1 MKTDTD
7 AETDIT
13 TTAVLAKRNGNE
25 RPGGAKLGRC
35 GNLRLLSP
43 RGLVARA
50 LLLAAVYVACEL
62 AGWREATTFLSGSQ
76 TGSSWSATVWKGVAF
91 LLAYHGAVLL
101 APILLIAAGLL
112 AAWGRFGT
120 ARLVA

>member
-1 MKTDTD
+1 MKTDTN
-7 AETDIT
+7 TNIT
-13 TTAVLAKRNGNE
+13 TTANEAEKRNKNE
-25 RPGGAKLGRC
+25 RPGGAKQGRC
-35 GNLRLLSP
+35 GDLRIFSP

-50 LLLAAVYVACEL
+50 LLLAAVYAACEL

-76 TGSSWSATVWKGVAF
+76 TGASWSATVWKGVAF

-101 APILLIAAGLL
+101 GPILLIAAGLL